1 MKLTTTLLVV
11 FALILQG
18 LTSSSMAMNS
28 TLACHENSQ
37 VSMSTAKQLL
47 THMGHASTSDETG
60 AGTCNCHDN
69 EAFIADSM
77 PSSQQSTVQAISPCE
92 PSDKHNCDKCSHCDQ
107 WHSAPCALMPIGF
120 TFDKLAME
128 FIPIPLLNF
137 TSVMLIDQSPPP

>member
-1 MKLTTTLLVV
+1 MKLTTALFVV

-37 VSMSTAKQLL
+37 ASMSMAKPLP
-47 THMGHASTSDETG
+47 THMRHASTTEVTG
-60 AGTCNCHDN
+60 TVTCNCHDN

-77 PSSQQSTVQAISPCE
+77 PLSQQSTVQAIYPCE
-92 PSDKHNCDKCSHCDQ
+92 PLDKHNCDKCSHCEQ

-128 FIPIPLLNF
+128 FTPTPLLDF
-137 TSVMLIDQSPPP
+137 TSVMLIDQPPPP